1 MTLRQHIDK
10 FLNKYLPHPPA
21 VVVPTK
27 LTKKQI
33 DHMPAEVYRFK
44 LMTEPGFKSQV
55 EAALAESRVKYYS
68 SDARE
73 TVEMVVDPKTTIR
86 GFGRG

>member
-1 MTLRQHIDK
+1 MTLRQHIDN
-10 FLNKYLPHPPA
+10 FLNKYFPHPPA
-21 VVVPTK
+21 VVKTVP

-44 LMTEPGFKSQV
+44 LMTEPGFKRQV
-55 EAALAESRVKYYS
+55 ETALAASRVKYYS
-68 SDARE
+68 SDAQE
-73 TVEMVVDPKTTIR
+73 VVEMVVDPKTTVR

>member
-1 MTLRQHIDK
+1 MTLRHIDS
-10 FLNKYLPHPPA
+10 FLNKYLPHPKA
-21 VVVPTK
+21 VVVAPV

-44 LMTEPGFKSQV
+44 LLTEPGFKRRV
-55 EAALAESRVKYYS
+55 EAALAQTKVKYYS
-68 SDARE
+68 SDAQE